1 MRLCNEDGEG
11 HHADFHA
18 LRHTFITSI
27 MKSGIN
33 PKTAQSLARHCTI
46 DMTMNVYT
54 SLIVHDQ
61 AAAIAALP
69 GLKTPRTR
77 QPVASQP
84 EGPTG

>member
-1 MRLCNEDGEG
+1 MRFCNEDGEG

-33 PKTAQSLARHCTI
+33 PKTAQSLVRHCTI

-54 SLIVHDQ
+54 SLIVTTRP
-61 AAAIAALP
+61 LP
-69 GLKTPRTR
+69 SLRCPG
-77 QPVASQP
+77 
-84 EGPTG
+84 